1 MSAGAGA
8 QQASEQASEGASEQ
22 ASERAGKQASEG
34 AGAGLRDL
42 LAVLDLEDID
52 AGLFRSTPSAAGEP
66 GHRLFGGQ
74 VAAQALVAA
83 ERTSDDG
90 ATAHSLHAY
99 FLRPGETGKAVV
111 FQVDRLQD
119 GRTFRRRRVTA
130 IQNGQPILCLEAS
143 FTTDQ
148 ATAAYH
154 VAAPSVPDPGSCP
167 PMVWRFRNTG
177 LRPDQAF
184 ELRAAI
190 APDGEPAHYSD
201 DLWFRTRGPWTGGP
215 VSPSAVLTYVSD
227 LTFVSVIMRPR
238 GRPDVSRLTSLDH
251 VMWFHNE
258 VRLDDWLLFAK
269 STPAAGTMRGLALGS
284 IFHRDGT
291 LIATVGQEGLMH
303 SSRASR

>member
-8 QQASEQASEGASEQ
+8 QQAGEQVSEGASE
-22 ASERAGKQASEG
+22 RAGT
-34 AGAGLRDL
+34 GLRDL

-52 AGLFRSTPSAAGEP
+52 AGLFRSGPSAAGEP

-99 FLRPGETGKAVV
+99 FLRPGDTGKAVV

-130 IQNGQPILCLEAS
+130 IQHGHPILCLEAS

-148 ATAAYH
+148 AIAEH
-154 VAAPSVPDPGSCP
+154 QVAAPPVPDPDSCP
-167 PMVWRFRNTG
+167 PMVWRYRVTG
-177 LRPDQAF
+177 LRPDAGF

-190 APDGEPAHYSD
+190 SPDGEPPHFSD
-201 DLWFRTRGPWTGGP
+201 DLWFRVRGPWTGGP